1 MIELSVKDYCQECPD
16 FDTKVT
22 IKDEDGDAIV
32 DEFGVVSRKKVIHTT
47 VTCKHAKRCEGI
59 KRYLE
64 RMEKE
69 RADG

>member
-16 FDTKVT
+16 FDAKVT
-22 IKDEDGDAIV
+22 VKHDENNSIC
-32 DEFGVVSRKKVIHTT
+32 TT

-64 RMEKE
+64 RMEKD

>member
-16 FDTKVT
+16 FDAKVNV
-22 IKDEDGDAIV
+22 KYDEN
-32 DEFGVVSRKKVIHTT
+32 KTIHTT

-64 RMEKE
+64 RMEKD

>member
-1 MIELSVKDYCQECPD
+1 MIELSVKEYCQECPD
-16 FDTKVT
+16 FDAKVT
-22 IKDEDGDAIV
+22 VKYDENKNIY
-32 DEFGVVSRKKVIHTT
+32 TT

-64 RMEKE
+64 RMDKE

>member
-1 MIELSVKDYCQECPD
+1 MIELNVKEYCQECPD
-16 FDTKVT
+16 FDAKVSVRYDEKPNDSRCT
-22 IKDEDGDAIV
+22 IIKI
-32 DEFGVVSRKKVIHTT
+32 ICTT

-64 RMEKE
+64 RMEKD

>member
-1 MIELSVKDYCQECPD
+1 MIELSVKEYCQECPD
-16 FDTKVT
+16 FDAKVT
-22 IKDEDGDAIV
+22 VKYDENEDVKG
-32 DEFGVVSRKKVIHTT
+32 KKSKNIYTT

-64 RMEKE
+64 RLEKD

>member
-16 FDTKVT
+16 FDAKVT
-22 IKDEDGDAIV
+22 VKYDEIENVKG
-32 DEFGVVSRKKVIHTT
+32 KKSKIIYTT

-64 RMEKE
+64 RMEKD

>member
-1 MIELSVKDYCQECPD
+1 MIELSVKEYCQECPD
-16 FDTKVT
+16 FDAKVTVRYDEIPDERRCKITKV
-22 IKDEDGDAIV
+22 IC
-32 DEFGVVSRKKVIHTT
+32 TT

-64 RMEKE
+64 RMEKD

>member
-1 MIELSVKDYCQECPD
+1 MIELSVKEYCQECPD
-16 FDTKVT
+16 FDAKVT
-22 IKDEDGDAIV
+22 VKYDEIPDDRIC
-32 DEFGVVSRKKVIHTT
+32 KTTKIICTT

-64 RMEKE
+64 KMEKG